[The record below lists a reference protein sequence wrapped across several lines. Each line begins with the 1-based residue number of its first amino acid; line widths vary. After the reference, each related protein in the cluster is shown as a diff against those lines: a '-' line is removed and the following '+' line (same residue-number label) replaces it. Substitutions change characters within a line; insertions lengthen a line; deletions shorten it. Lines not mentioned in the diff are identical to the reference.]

1 LEHACRLGYTVRTN
15 EHSAAAAGRAPRYT
29 GEDGNREGENLQRT
43 LLWLIRKALPW
54 AALLAALW
62 LIRETASGLL
72 GKDSMLE
79 LWIAW
84 MGSARVTRLSAIVF
98 GLGGVA
104 YGLQQRALRRQLEK
118 ALAEC
123 LKEGRQP

>member
-1 LEHACRLGYTVRTN
+1 
-15 EHSAAAAGRAPRYT
+15 
-29 GEDGNREGENLQRT
+29 LQRT

-62 LIRETASGLL
+62 LIRETASGLM
-72 GKDSMLE
+72 GKHSTME

-84 MGSARVTRLSAIVF
+84 MASARVTRLSAVLF

-104 YGLQQRALRRQLEK
+104 YGLQQRALRRRLEET
-118 ALAEC
+118 LAER
-123 LKEGRQP
+123 LQQRRQP